1 MTTIASLHAA
11 WELASKTTL
20 KLKVWERGIA
30 SFIEAGFTE
39 DDVRCVFAYA
49 RRENAKFTSA
59 IQGFTITPF
68 KVFDFEYRWF
78 DSLLSQARASE
89 RNRRP
94 APTERDKVIALREK
108 PVEPETADLR
118 INGVGR
124 HVSEL
129 FVKKIP
135 NQ

>member
-1 MTTIASLHAA
+1 MTAIEALHAA
-11 WELASKTTL
+11 WEKASGTTL
-20 KLKVWERGIA
+20 KLRIWERGIA
-30 SFIEAGFTE
+30 DFIEAGFTCE
-39 DDVRCVFAYA
+39 DIQIVFRYA

-94 APTERDKVIALREK
+94 PPTEKEKVVALRERV
-108 PVEPETADLR
+108 VEPETADPR
-118 INGVGR
+118 INGTGR
-124 HVSEL
+124 HLSDVL
-129 FVKKIP
+129 KTI